1 MANVAIVT
9 GGSRGIGF
17 AIVQK
22 LLEDGYTVV
31 ATYVHSL
38 GKLEGTNAHAI
49 KADVRHLSDVDA
61 TVKTAR
67 ELGTIKALVN
77 NAGVVADDLL
87 LRMKDDEWSRVID
100 VNLTGTFQMTRAVI
114 HDMLKNK
121 GAIVNIAS
129 IVGLVGSVGQSNY
142 AASKGGIIAFTKSV
156 AKEYA
161 KKKVRINAVAPGFI
175 ETDMTSGLD
184 EVHKSQYL
192 QMIPLGRYGKPEEV
206 AKVVSFLISDAASYV
221 TGQVINVDGG
231 MVM

>member
-17 AIVQK
+17 AIVQN
-22 LLEDGYTVV
+22 LLQDGYTVI
-31 ATYVHSL
+31 ATYVHSPRDL
-38 GKLEGTNAHAI
+38 IKTKAHVI
-49 KADVRHLSDVDA
+49 KADVRHQSDVDL

-67 ELGTIKALVN
+67 ELGEIKVLVN

-87 LRMKDDEWSRVID
+87 LRMKDDEWSKVID

-114 HDMLKNK
+114 RDMIKSK
-121 GAIVNIAS
+121 GVIVNIAS
-129 IVGLVGSVGQSNY
+129 IVGIVGSAGQSNY

-161 KKKVRINAVAPGFI
+161 RKNIRVNAVAPGFI

-184 EVHKSQYL
+184 ESHKSKYL
-192 QMIPLGRYGKPEEV
+192 QMIPVGRYGKAQEV
-206 AKVVSFLISDAASYV
+206 AEVVRFLISDAASYV